1 MADSVSRIVPP
12 SVAPDHV
19 PAQGRE
25 KGARQRKQGKQKQ
38 PPAGVNDSNLE
49 RTDKKQNQGDEVQD
63 SQDKGKSL
71 DIKV

>member
-12 SVAPDHV
+12 LISPDPV

-25 KGARQRKQGKQKQ
+25 KGAGQRKQGKQKQ
-38 PPAGVNDSNLE
+38 PPESVNTSDLE

>member
-12 SVAPDHV
+12 SISPDPV
-19 PAQGRE
+19 PARGRE
-25 KGARQRKQGKQKQ
+25 KGAGHRQQGKQKQ
-38 PPAGVNDSNLE
+38 PPASVNTSDLE
-49 RTDKKQNQGDEVQD
+49 RPDKKQNQGDEVQD

>member
-1 MADSVSRIVPP
+1 MADSVNRIVPP
-12 SVAPDHV
+12 SIPPDHV

-25 KGARQRKQGKQKQ
+25 KGARREQGKRKQ
-38 PPAGVNDSNLE
+38 PPASVNAADLE
-49 RTDKKQNQGDEVQD
+49 RTDKKQNQGDGVQD

>member
-12 SVAPDHV
+12 SIPADPV

-38 PPAGVNDSNLE
+38 PPAGVNTSDLE
-49 RTDKKQNQGDEVQD
+49 RTDNKQNQGDEVQD